1 LDGPPGGCPLLY
13 MEMKGVDLPVKNI
26 PERLK
31 KWFRNR
37 ARIHHRSP
45 QDERKAIIRQQAV
58 RRERRRLG
66 PEEVHRRVREL
77 GLRTGAEAVEMLRE
91 DRDAH

>member
-1 LDGPPGGCPLLY
+1 

-26 PERLK
+26 PERL
-31 KWFRNR
+31 
-37 ARIHHRSP
+37 I
-45 QDERKAIIRQQAV
+45 
-58 RRERRRLG
+58 G